1 MVNLRIM
8 ITAYERSD
16 LVHIMKMNRLTLMDS
31 DTAYLSFDGQ
41 IKGKDYQI
49 TILVS
54 EDLPAVIIKQ
64 NGVTVFEDKVK
75 SIDDLKIF
83 LEERLYRYVDV

>member
-1 MVNLRIM
+1 
-8 ITAYERSD
+8 
-16 LVHIMKMNRLTLMDS
+16 MKMNRLTLMDS
-31 DTAYLSFDGQ
+31 DTAHLSLDGQ
-41 IKGKDYQI
+41 IKGKDKQK